1 MDNHWSLCKVFNA
14 SQIANVDKKDI
25 VAVEI
30 PFILFLDPLD
40 FHSQSQVCQNA
51 RDWLNVLG
59 NNKYKKLVKLFTDFT
74 ITSVCPAGK
83 HVTSF
88 QLFIQE
94 GGCPANQWK
103 Q

>member
-1 MDNHWSLCKVFNA
+1 MDNHWSLCKVYNA

-51 RDWLNVLG
+51 RDWLNV
-59 NNKYKKLVKLFTDFT
+59 
-74 ITSVCPAGK
+74 
-83 HVTSF
+83 
-88 QLFIQE
+88 
-94 GGCPANQWK
+94 
-103 Q
+103 